1 MVTSFREE
9 RNLCLIVTAGI
20 LKIIT
25 TRIRKYTL
33 MYKETRMNGWE
44 SKIKEMKNVKK
55 GEQNKINT
63 SVVTL
68 DEDRLNSPMK
78 NRNN

>member
-1 MVTSFREE
+1 
-9 RNLCLIVTAGI
+9 
-20 LKIIT
+20 
-25 TRIRKYTL
+25 

>member
-1 MVTSFREE
+1 
-9 RNLCLIVTAGI
+9 
-20 LKIIT
+20 
-25 TRIRKYTL
+25 
-33 MYKETRMNGWE
+33 
-44 SKIKEMKNVKK
+44 MKNVKK

-68 DEDRLNSPMK
+68 GEDRLNSPMK